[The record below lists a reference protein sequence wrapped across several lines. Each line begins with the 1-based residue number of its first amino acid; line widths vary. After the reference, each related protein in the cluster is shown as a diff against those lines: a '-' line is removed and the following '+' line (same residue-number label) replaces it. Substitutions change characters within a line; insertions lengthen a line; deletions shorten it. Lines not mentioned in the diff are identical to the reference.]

1 MDDMLKPRSR
11 PAQDHHLCH
20 SSPVVPICHTRL
32 KVPKTHKDVLSC
44 AVNDPRCR
52 PATPPIQGSS
62 LCAAL
67 RTPLHTQVLPF
78 IRHKVHAE
86 LVGAPIASSRGATPL
101 LSLRGSS
108 YPSSTSSKPRVR
120 RSLRC
125 PRVLKN
131 HLLQAVLQRSFRRV
145 CAIVEGD
152 SALDAKLTLKASI
165 VSQSLNDLFDKVVY
179 RVSPNIPKR
188 RSK

>member
-1 MDDMLKPRSR
+1 
-11 PAQDHHLCH
+11 C
-20 SSPVVPICHTRL
+20 
-32 KVPKTHKDVLSC
+32 
-44 AVNDPRCR
+44 
-52 PATPPIQGSS
+52 
-62 LCAAL
+62 
-67 RTPLHTQVLPF
+67 TQNW
-78 IRHKVHAE
+78 
-86 LVGAPIASSRGATPL
+86 SSRGSTLL

-108 YPSSTSSKPRVR
+108 SPSSTSSKPRVR

-179 RVSPNIPKR
+179 RVSADIPKR
-188 RSK
+188 TSK